1 MRGTL
6 RPPRRKRF
14 LGRPDESGV
23 SRTPRCVFIAL
34 GQRSRGRPISSARA
48 VLARAMGCLA
58 SRPRVDDP
66 ADTSRA
72 FPSDP
77 NARASPSASVR
88 PGTAPAA
95 THRRRGARNL
105 RVRVPGDDD
114 DGESSGGD
122 DPDAV
127 RAIVMVQS
135 PDIVSN
141 AAASTM
147 RLSRGRSSLYEST
160 SRAVAGPR
168 EETRAS
174 RVGSSSSSSSAAARS
189 LPGSVGSRCG
199 GGEGSTTPDA
209 IELERATR
217 EVREACA
224 AVAATCAATATTS
237 SSLYSSSGSS
247 LAGSSYSTG
256 SSIRDDSR
264 APYRRDLAAVESD
277 VIAAVARLRRGAG
290 SAEERA
296 PVEVALKNRSKKSQT
311 LSVGVENPSP
321 SDAVVGQS
329 SDNRAQ
335 PRRHPRSI
343 ARVGTLPTSARRAAA
358 AELVRKAMRRYE
370 ASGRRAGAAGP
381 AGPAGGDERGGGG
394 VAQRGGGGIGGARP
408 GAPRRV
414 TPIQF

>member
-1 MRGTL
+1 MR
-6 RPPRRKRF
+6 F
-14 LGRPDESGV
+14 
-23 SRTPRCVFIAL
+23 

-48 VLARAMGCLA
+48 TLARAMGCLA

-72 FPSDP
+72 SPSDP

-95 THRRRGARNL
+95 TTHRRRGARNNL

-147 RLSRGRSSLYEST
+147 RASRGRSSLYEST

-174 RVGSSSSSSSAAARS
+174 TRRGSSSSSSSSAAARS

-224 AVAATCAATATTS
+224 AVAATCAATATKS
-237 SSLYSSSGSS
+237 SSSSYSSRSSASS

-256 SSIRDDSR
+256 SSIRDDPR
-264 APYRRDLAAVESD
+264 APYRRDLAAVELD
-277 VIAAVARLRRGAG
+277 VIAAVARLRDGAG

-296 PVEVALKNRSKKSQT
+296 PAEVSPSRNRSKNSHLT
-311 LSVGVENPSP
+311 LSVGVEDPSP
-321 SDAVVGQS
+321 SDAIGVGGYE
-329 SDNRAQ
+329 NAQ
-335 PRRHPRSI
+335 KNAHPPCRPPRSI

-370 ASGRRAGAAGP
+370 ASGRRGGSAQ
-381 AGPAGGDERGGGG
+381 PAGGDERVGGGPSKFDERGGAPPSKFDEKGGGG
-394 VAQRGGGGIGGARP
+394 VVRARP

>member
-1 MRGTL
+1 
-6 RPPRRKRF
+6 
-14 LGRPDESGV
+14 
-23 SRTPRCVFIAL
+23 
-34 GQRSRGRPISSARA
+34 
-48 VLARAMGCLA
+48 MGCLA

-72 FPSDP
+72 SPSVP

-88 PGTAPAA
+88 SGRAPAPTA
-95 THRRRGARNL
+95 THRPRGARNL
-105 RVRVPGDDD
+105 RVRLPGDDD

-189 LPGSVGSRCG
+189 IPGSVGSRCG

-224 AVAATCAATATTS
+224 AVAATCAARAMTQSYKSRNYS
-237 SSLYSSSGSS
+237 SHSSYSSSSGSS
-247 LAGSSYSTG
+247 FAG
-256 SSIRDDSR
+256 SSIRDDPR

-311 LSVGVENPSP
+311 PSVGVEDPSP

-329 SDNRAQ
+329 SDDRARPRRHRRVAQ
-335 PRRHPRSI
+335 PR
-343 ARVGTLPTSARRAAA
+343 ARPIQRRATG
-358 AELVRKAMRRYE
+358 L
-370 ASGRRAGAAGP
+370 
-381 AGPAGGDERGGGG
+381 
-394 VAQRGGGGIGGARP
+394 
-408 GAPRRV
+408 
-414 TPIQF
+414 